1 MNTEQIELT
10 LKQLEFIIENY
21 DLNAEIFIFKDNEN
35 NITGWQLANKEF
47 PDMMLENE
55 NAEIKHV
62 LEYYLEV
69 KALTGVNQHS
79 AMIRALRL
87 SKGLTQK
94 ELADILG
101 VKRQQITKW
110 ENGVEP
116 NQDIVEIMLEHFN
129 QN

>member
-21 DLNAEIFIFKDNEN
+21 DLNAEIFIFKDTKN

-47 PDMMLENE
+47 PDMILENE

-69 KALTGVNQHS
+69 KSLTGINQHS

-116 NQDIVEIMLEHFN
+116 NQDIVEIMLEHFKK
-129 QN
+129 